1 MNRRAHRVK
10 KPATLKN
17 IESAAALGQI
27 CQMMVRRVFHSAC
40 GLAMAALAWTVLV
53 TPPAQAQGLKL
64 SRGGSESG
72 ARIDSVRR
80 AARVIDGRLSEQYS
94 ASTRY
99 LPNAEKDAVKD
110 APAIPRYA
118 GSYRGAYLEQARAA
132 ARAHNVPEDLFL
144 RLVHQESRWNAQA
157 VSHKGAIGLAQLMP
171 DTARDLNVDPTD
183 PEQNLNGGA
192 RYLRMMYDRFGDW
205 RLALAAY
212 NAGPGAVAEHGGVP
226 PFAETQNYVRVILGA
241 G

>member
-1 MNRRAHRVK
+1 MNSRDPSAK
-10 KPATLKN
+10 NPATLKI
-17 IESAAALGQI
+17 IESARALGQRKSMTRHRPVLHVLTLLAAVAT
-27 CQMMVRRVFHSAC
+27 CATLAAPSA
-40 GLAMAALAWTVLV
+40 L
-53 TPPAQAQGLKL
+53 AQGLKL
-64 SRGGSESG
+64 SRGGADATS
-72 ARIDSVRR
+72 RMDSVRR

-110 APAIPRYA
+110 TPTIPRYA
-118 GSYRGAYLEQARAA
+118 GAYRGAYLEQARAA

-144 RLVHQESRWNAQA
+144 RLVHQESRWNSQA

-171 DTARDLNVDPTD
+171 GTARDLNVDPTD
-183 PEQNLNGGA
+183 PQQNLNGGA

-212 NAGPGAVAEHGGVP
+212 NAGPGAVEEHNGVP

>member
-1 MNRRAHRVK
+1 MITPFLTPRAF
-10 KPATLKN
+10 
-17 IESAAALGQI
+17 G
-27 CQMMVRRVFHSAC
+27 C
-40 GLAMAALAWTVLV
+40 LAVALACLVLA
-53 TPPAQAQGLKL
+53 PDGAQAQGLKL
-64 SRGGSESG
+64 GRSSADGTSRM
-72 ARIDSVRR
+72 DSIQR

-94 ASTRY
+94 ASVRY
-99 LPNAEKDAVKD
+99 LPDTERTARQD

-118 GSYRGAYLEQARAA
+118 GSYRGAYLELAKAA

-144 RLVHQESRWNAQA
+144 RLVHQESRWNSQA

-171 DTARDLNVDPTD
+171 GTARDLNVDPTD
-183 PEQNLNGGA
+183 PQQNLNGGA

-212 NAGPGAVAEHGGVP
+212 NAGPGAVENHGGVP

>member
-1 MNRRAHRVK
+1 MNSRAAKVK
-10 KPATLKN
+10 KPATLKI
-17 IESAAALGQI
+17 IETATVLGQREKMQTRRFSKSPGTLLLSVLALGLLI
-27 CQMMVRRVFHSAC
+27 ASDA
-40 GLAMAALAWTVLV
+40 T
-53 TPPAQAQGLKL
+53 AQGLKL
-64 SRGGSESG
+64 GRGGGEGTS
-72 ARIDSVRR
+72 RLDTIQR
-80 AARVIDGRLSEQYS
+80 ASRVIDGRLSQQYS

-99 LPNAEKDAVKD
+99 LPNSDKDKRQDSAV
-110 APAIPRYA
+110 IPRYA
-118 GSYRGAYLEQARAA
+118 GAYRGDYLELAKAA

-171 DTARDLNVDPTD
+171 GTARDLNVDPTD
-183 PEQNLNGGA
+183 PVQNLNGGA

-212 NAGPGAVAEHGGVP
+212 NAGPGAVENHGGVP